1 MRQIGILREFD
12 PERGVSIATLAYE
25 YASGFRVPDHAHGAD
40 QLLYAIRGVM
50 EVFSGSKMWLVPP
63 RFALWIPAQ
72 TYHRIHMPSA
82 VSMRTIY
89 FRPGLVRMQPLA
101 STVLHVTPLLREL
114 IVEAVRIGKL
124 RARHRHER
132 ALRDLLVLHLESAS
146 SVPTFVTLPTD
157 QRALAVAQK
166 VLSAPEQAKP
176 LAVLCSDVGVSVRTI
191 QRLFRN
197 DIGIDFE
204 TWRLQARLTKA
215 VELLVAGR
223 TVKEVS
229 YCIGYRQPSAF
240 VETFRKSF
248 GMTPKAWVI
257 SLERPDRYR
266 ICRFA
271 ALEGAYSSMHSPNQ
285 ACRTPKLP
293 KILVTGSPIHFFS

>member
-25 YASGFRVPDHAHGAD
+25 YASGFQVPDHAHGAD
-40 QLLYAIRGVM
+40 QLIYAIRGVM

-82 VSMRTIY
+82 VSMRTMY
-89 FRPGLVRMQPLA
+89 FRPRLVRMPPLA

-146 SVPTFVTLPTD
+146 SVPTFVALPND
-157 QRALAVAQK
+157 ERALAVAQK
-166 VLSAPEQAKP
+166 VLLAPEQAKP
-176 LAVLCSDVGVSVRTI
+176 LAALCGDVGVSVRTV

-204 TWRLQARLTKA
+204 AWRRQARLTKA

-223 TVKEVS
+223 SVKEVS

-240 VETFRKSF
+240 VETFRRSF
-248 GMTPKAWVI
+248 GMTPKAWMI
-257 SLERPDRYR
+257 SLEKPDR
-266 ICRFA
+266 
-271 ALEGAYSSMHSPNQ
+271 
-285 ACRTPKLP
+285 
-293 KILVTGSPIHFFS
+293 